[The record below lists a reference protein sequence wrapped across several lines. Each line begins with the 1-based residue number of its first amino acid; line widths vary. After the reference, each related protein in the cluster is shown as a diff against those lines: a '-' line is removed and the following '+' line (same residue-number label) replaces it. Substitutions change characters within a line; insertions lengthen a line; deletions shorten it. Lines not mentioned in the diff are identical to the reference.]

1 MSLKFYDSV
10 SYDNEIDETL
20 ENYDCA
26 DDFEK
31 WLEAVLIVE
40 ENKAYRKHTSG
51 LMFTAT
57 YIIPESGDQPSVD
70 IEIEVTTGCHSYSDT
85 RHGDVDLDFLQVS
98 TLNKKVYPLT
108 KDVVLDYLK
117 KCGEQGYAPTK
128 HDIAKDTGL
137 KVNDVHNLL
146 CDICYRKELVE
157 EVPVAGKHRGYRL
170 TDGKRKD
177 PATLFRN
184 ASLQE
189 KKRMLEIETN
199 VAAVVMMLDT
209 LAYNGYLSPSSNVPD
224 NLSAIFGDQPWPKIV
239 SEAKTQLAK
248 QYGKMWS
255 YCGD

>member
-10 SYDNEIDETL
+10 SYDSEIDETL
-20 ENYDCA
+20 ESYDCA

-31 WLEAVLIVE
+31 WLEAVLVVE
-40 ENKAYRKHTSG
+40 ENKSYRNRVSG
-51 LMFTAT
+51 LTFTAT
-57 YIIPESGDQPSVD
+57 YVIPESGDDPSVD
-70 IEIEVTTGCHSYSDT
+70 LQVEVTTGCHSYSDS

-98 TLNKKVYPLT
+98 TVEKKVYPLS
-108 KDVVLDYLK
+108 KDVVLTYLK
-117 KCGEQGYAPTK
+117 KCGEQHYSPTK

-137 KVNDVHNLL
+137 KVNDVHNIL
-146 CDICYRKELVE
+146 CEICYRNELVE
-157 EVPVAGKHRGYRL
+157 EVPVPGKHCGYRL
-170 TDGKRKD
+170 SNGKRQD
-177 PATLFRN
+177 PATLFRR

-189 KKRMLEIETN
+189 KKQMLETATD

-209 LAYNGYLSPSSNVPD
+209 LAYNGCLSPSSNVPD

-248 QYGKMWS
+248 KYGKMWS